1 MNKKKEWLTMASYV
15 QYLNVGFGIF
25 NNTREIESWSIEAS
39 MEEALM
45 LDDPDTDI
53 RIIGFRF
60 FDMDPTTNALVK
72 QSGIFYLSGEKI
84 TDPKNDSEISNY
96 FKRAGREM
104 PNYKTIIKITT
115 PYFLVYPFQ
124 DGDRILDTTA
134 VMARI
139 NAKKGQDRLAKIRKG
154 IEEYKAAIVEDL
166 RQIANAVEDNS
177 FHLIPLQESDTSSE
191 VKYLN
196 IMNDGG
202 NFNKHIDYLRKQRVE
217 LLNME
222 NAVKENS

>member
-1 MNKKKEWLTMASYV
+1 MASYV

-60 FDMDPTTNALVK
+60 FDMDPATNALVK

-84 TDPKNDSEISNY
+84 TNPNADLDISNF
-96 FKRAGREM
+96 FKKSGKEL
-104 PNYKTIIKITT
+104 PNYNTMIKITN

-124 DGDRILDTTA
+124 EGDRILDTSA
-134 VMARI
+134 VMAKI
-139 NAKKGQDRLAKIRKG
+139 NEKKGQDRLAKIRQS
-154 IEEYKAAIVEDL
+154 IEDYKTSIVEDL
-166 RQIANAVEDNS
+166 HNIANAIEENS
-177 FHLIPLQESDTSSE
+177 FHLIPMIDSEISSE
-191 VKYLN
+191 IKHLN

-202 NFNKHIDYLRKQRVE
+202 NFNKHIEYLRKQRVE
-217 LLNME
+217 LLNIE
-222 NAVKENS
+222 NSMKENI